1 MQIIINID
9 GERVPTIERKP
20 KVEKPSTQESD
31 LHLRLLNQD
40 SIEDDQKVA
49 LEGEIV
55 LHIRSLLKKKQK
67 GTALTFLKNIKDS
80 MSPELRDLISEE
92 LKLM

>member
-9 GERVPTIERKP
+9 GEKVQAIERKSKP
-20 KVEKPSTQESD
+20 EKPSTKESD

-40 SIEDDQKVA
+40 SLEDDEKVK

-55 LHIRSLLKKKQK
+55 LHVRNLLKKKQK
-67 GTALTFLKNIKDS
+67 GTALTFLKSIKDS
-80 MSPELRDLISEE
+80 MSPELKDMVSEE

>member
-9 GERVPTIERKP
+9 GEKVQAIERKP
-20 KVEKPSTQESD
+20 KPEKPSTKESD

-40 SIEDDQKVA
+40 SLEDDEKVK

-55 LHIRSLLKKKQK
+55 LHVRNLLKKKQK
-67 GTALTFLKNIKDS
+67 GTALTFLKSIKDS
-80 MSPELRDLISEE
+80 MSEELRDMISEE
-92 LKLM
+92 LKLI